1 MRNRLPNKALVALLA
16 AMPALAC
23 SGDAAVQGAQTSVL
37 ESVQDAAYY
46 MADRGGQAG
55 AWTSIE

>member
-23 SGDAAVQGAQTSVL
+23 SGDAAEGAQTSVL